1 MFLWT
6 CYKSQI
12 NVHGR
17 KSNRVGYGSLIYVH
31 ISISIG
37 YRRFSQVTSH
47 HSKVTCHIVQ
57 FSNVHR
63 LQVIVHGLIL
73 ISRML
78 YSSHHMLYSSL
89 VILYRSHLQVT
100 CYSSQVTG
108 YNSHVILYRSQI
120 FTVTC
125 YNSQVNIN
133 WSRLQFTSHMSRF
146 ISNRLMSMVT
156 NSREF
161 VAGYCNNI
169 TGNKS
174 TRSQIQDNWSQV
186 LG

>member
-108 YNSHVILYRSQI
+108 YNS
-120 FTVTC
+120 
-125 YNSQVNIN
+125 QVNIN
-133 WSRLQFTSHMSRF
+133 WSRLQFISHMSRF